1 VPRIAVA
8 GFHHETNT
16 FAPTRARY
24 EDFVVADAWPG
35 LTRGEAMFDA
45 VRGANLPV
53 AGFIEAAAAA
63 GHAVVPLLWCA
74 ASPSAEVEE
83 TAYEQIVAEILE
95 RLTGAGPVDAIFLDL
110 HGAMV
115 TTHLEDGEGELLRRL
130 RLKVGK
136 NLPIVVSLD
145 FHANVTDAM
154 VAHSTALVGYRTY
167 PHIDMAETGA
177 RAMGILAHVLGGGV
191 LHAASRKLPY
201 LIPLNWQCTLTEPA
215 AGLFRGLDAQE
226 KAGNAIVSLSLLPGF
241 PPADIRE
248 CGPMVL
254 AYATTPEAAEAAAT
268 ELERSLSSAEGDFA
282 GRLYAPDEAVAEA
295 MRLSALAT
303 KPVVIADTQDNP
315 GAGANGDT
323 VGMLEALYTADAKDA
338 VFGLLCDPSAADAAH
353 RVGAGREAD
362 FAIGAISGLRG
373 HHPFE
378 GRFFVEAVGDGHI
391 TGTGPFYRGTHMQL
405 GAMACLRIGGI
416 RVVVT
421 SRKQQAADQA
431 MFRHVG
437 VDPGAQK
444 ILVLKSSVH
453 FRADFEPI
461 SSHVLVAAAPG
472 PNEADHRKLKYR
484 RLRPGVR
491 LTPSGPVYQ
500 GAA

>member
-1 VPRIAVA
+1 MARIAVA

-35 LTRGEAMFDA
+35 LTRGDALFDT
-45 VRGANLPV
+45 VRSANLPV
-53 AGFIEAAAAA
+53 AGFIEAADGA
-63 GHAVVPLLWCA
+63 GHNIVPLLWCA
-74 ASPSAEVEE
+74 ASPSAAVEE
-83 TAYEQIVAEILE
+83 AAYERIVAEILD
-95 RLTGAGPVDAIFLDL
+95 RLAHAGPVDAIFLDL

-130 RLKVGK
+130 RGQVGDR
-136 NLPIVVSLD
+136 LPIVVSLD

-154 VAHSTALVGYRTY
+154 VDHATALVGYRTY

-177 RAMGILAHVLGGGV
+177 RAMSILAHVLGGGA
-191 LHAASRKLPY
+191 LHAAKRKLPF
-201 LIPLNWQCTLTEPA
+201 LIPLNWQCTLTEPT
-215 AGLFRGLDAQE
+215 AGIFRGLAVQE
-226 KAGNAIVSLSLLPGF
+226 TAGNAIVSLSFLPGF

-254 AYATTPEAAEAAAT
+254 AYATSVEAAEAAAT
-268 ELERSLSSAEGDFA
+268 QLEGSVTASEGKFA

-295 MRLSALAT
+295 TRLAAAAT

-323 VGMLEALYTADAKDA
+323 VGMLEALVAADAQDA
-338 VFGLLCDPSAADAAH
+338 VFGLLCDPAAADAAH
-353 RVGAGREAD
+353 RIGAGHEAD
-362 FAIGAISGLRG
+362 FALGALSGLRG

-378 GRFFVEAVGDGHI
+378 GRFFVEAIGDGQI
-391 TGTGPFYRGTHMQL
+391 TGTGPFYRGSHMQL
-405 GAMACLRIGGI
+405 GRMACLRVGGV

-437 VDPGAQK
+437 VDPTAQK

-461 SSHVLVAAAPG
+461 ASHVLVAAAPG

-484 RLRPGVR
+484 RLRTGVR
-491 LTPSGPVYQ
+491 LTPAGPVHN
-500 GAA
+500 AA

>member
-1 VPRIAVA
+1 MARIAVA

-24 EDFVVADAWPG
+24 EDFVAADAWPG
-35 LTRGEAMFDA
+35 LTRGDA
-45 VRGANLPV
+45 LFAAVQGANLPV
-53 AGFIEAAAAA
+53 AGFIDEARSG
-63 GHAVVPLLWCA
+63 GHEIVPLLWCA

-83 TAYEQIVAEILE
+83 NAYEWIVGEILE
-95 RLTGAGPVDAIFLDL
+95 RLDGAGPVDAIFLDL

-130 RLKVGK
+130 RNKFG
-136 NLPIVVSLD
+136 NRLPIVASLD

-154 VAHSTALVGYRTY
+154 VDGATALVGYRTY

-177 RAMGILAHVLGGGV
+177 RAMRILSHILGGGA
-191 LHAASRKLPY
+191 LHVARRKFPY

-215 AGLFRGLDAQE
+215 AGIFARLESQE
-226 KAGNAIVSLSLLPGF
+226 KAGNAIVSLSLTPGF

-254 AYATTPEAAEAAAT
+254 AYATSVEAAEAAAT
-268 ELERSLSSAEGDFA
+268 QLERSVSDVEGDFA

-295 MRLSALAT
+295 MRLSASGT

-323 VGMLEALYTADAKDA
+323 VGMLEALVAADAQGA

-362 FAIGAISGLRG
+362 FAIGARSGLRG

-378 GRFFVEAVGDGHI
+378 GRFFVEAVGDGQF
-391 TGTGPFYRGTHMQL
+391 TGTGPFYRGSRMQL
-405 GAMACLRIGGI
+405 GPMACLRIGGV
-416 RVVVT
+416 RVVIT

-431 MFRHVG
+431 MFKHVG
-437 VDPGAQK
+437 VDPAAQK

-461 SSHVLVAAAPG
+461 ASHVLVAAAPG

-484 RLRPGVR
+484 RLRAGVR
-491 LTPSGPVYQ
+491 LTPAGPVHG
-500 GAA
+500 GA

>member
-1 VPRIAVA
+1 MARIAVA

-35 LTRGEAMFDA
+35 LTRGDALFDT
-45 VRGANLPV
+45 VRDANLPV
-53 AGFIEAAAAA
+53 AGFIAAAAAA
-63 GHAVVPLLWCA
+63 GYGIAPLLWCA
-74 ASPSAEVEE
+74 ASPSAAVEE
-83 TAYEQIVAEILE
+83 AAYERIVAEILD
-95 RLTGAGPVDAIFLDL
+95 RLAEAGPLDAIFLDL

-130 RLKVGK
+130 RRKVGDK
-136 NLPIVVSLD
+136 IPIVVSLD

-154 VAHSTALVGYRTY
+154 VEHATALVGYRTY
-167 PHIDMAETGA
+167 PHVDMAETGA
-177 RAMGILAHVLGGGV
+177 RAMGILAHVLGGGA
-191 LHAASRKLPY
+191 LHAAKRKLPF

-215 AGLFRGLDAQE
+215 AGIFRALAGQE
-226 KAGNAIVSLSLLPGF
+226 SASNAIVSLSFLPGF

-254 AYATTPEAAEAAAT
+254 AYAILAEAAEAAAT
-268 ELERSLSSAEGDFA
+268 ELERSVTASEEKFA
-282 GRLYAPDEAVAEA
+282 GRLYQPDEAVAEA
-295 MRLSALAT
+295 MRLAATAT

-323 VGMLEALYTADAKDA
+323 VGMLEALVAADAQGA

-353 RVGAGREAD
+353 RIGAGHEAD
-362 FAIGAISGLRG
+362 FALGALSGLRG

-378 GRFFVEAVGDGHI
+378 GRFFVEAIGDGQI
-391 TGTGPFYRGTHMQL
+391 TGTGPFYRGSHMQL
-405 GAMACLRIGGI
+405 GRMACLRLGGVQI
-416 RVVVT
+416 VVT

-437 VDPGAQK
+437 VDPTAQK

-461 SSHVLVAAAPG
+461 ASHVLVAAAPG

-484 RLRPGVR
+484 RLRAGVR
-491 LTPSGPVYQ
+491 LTPSGPVHN
-500 GAA
+500 AA